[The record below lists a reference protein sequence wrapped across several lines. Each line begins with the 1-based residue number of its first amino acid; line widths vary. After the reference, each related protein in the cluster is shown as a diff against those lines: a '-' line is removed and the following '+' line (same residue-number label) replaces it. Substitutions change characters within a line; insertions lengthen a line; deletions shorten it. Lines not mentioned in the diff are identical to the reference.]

1 MILLKRLYMMNWL
14 KMLMQL
20 IQTKTKFERKIE
32 DSDKKTPDTSK
43 FIKTQKVNRLT
54 KINFNPRMS
63 ESSKNLATKNQV
75 EFALD
80 KR

>member
-43 FIKTQKVNRLT
+43 FIKT
-54 KINFNPRMS
+54 
-63 ESSKNLATKNQV
+63 
-75 EFALD
+75 
-80 KR
+80 